1 LREAS
6 TLGLLILLIAAQ
18 VVSHKSDPLF
28 RKTDEMVSVSLMNGF
43 RSLAGV
49 SLVQRSVFSRRFKTV
64 MLQRRIR
71 LVTEMPKAR
80 LRVAQHAGEHRCP
93 TRSNLE
99 HLVA

>member
-49 SLVQRSVFSRRFKTV
+49 SLCNALFFQTVQDG
-64 MLQRRIR
+64 
-71 LVTEMPKAR
+71 
-80 LRVAQHAGEHRCP
+80 HAAAPYPFG
-93 TRSNLE
+93 N
-99 HLVA
+99 